1 MNPKAIT
8 LLFAF
13 FCFGFSCYAQQSWTL
28 KTEQDGIKVFTRSVA
43 DSKFKA
49 LKIECKLPT
58 SARRLVAEI
67 LDVNNCPKWVYHTK
81 STSLI
86 KRVSPAELYYYSEVD
101 VPWPVQDRDF
111 IAHLK
116 VRQDPDTKVIIVDA
130 PCVNEF
136 VRERKDDVRIKH
148 SIGRWV
154 ITPLSK
160 SEVQVEYSIEV
171 DPAGSVPAWL
181 VNMFATE
188 GPLESFKKL
197 RQILRQPTDKGKQ
210 ITFIED

>member
-1 MNPKAIT
+1 VT
-8 LLFAF
+8 
-13 FCFGFSCYAQQSWTL
+13 
-28 KTEQDGIKVFTRSVA
+28 
-43 DSKFKA
+43 
-49 LKIECKLPT
+49 
-58 SARRLVAEI
+58 EI

-81 STSLI
+81 STSLL

-116 VRQDPDTKVIIVDA
+116 VRQDPDTKVIIIDA

-136 VRERKDDVRIKH
+136 VKERKDVVRIKH

-160 SEVQVEYSIEV
+160 SELQVEYSIEV

-197 RQILRQPTDKGKQ
+197 RQILKQPTDKGKQ